1 MNKRLLPSRSC
12 CLAGLPIRTTP
23 RGANQDH
30 TAWVPQHRWRMGTG
44 ALPGGVGKVFQK
56 TYLSQVSR
64 DEQEI
69 TWRTGDRLFQAEETT
84 HIKTQKY
91 LRVRLGRKA
100 GPEVMVGAAAGGD
113 IGDRPLV
120 GSLEAPN
127 YLLKGILVL
136 ILVFLFYNK
145 LLQNLG
151 A

>member
-1 MNKRLLPSRSC
+1 MPSRS
-12 CLAGLPIRTTP
+12 
-23 RGANQDH
+23 ANQDH
-30 TAWVPQHRWRMGTG
+30 TVWVPQHRWRTGTG
-44 ALPGGVGKVFQK
+44 ALPGGLRKAFQK
-56 TYLSQVSR
+56 TYLSQMSR
-64 DEQEI
+64 DEQEFR
-69 TWRTGDRLFQAEETT
+69 WRTEDRLFQAEETS

-91 LRVRLGRKA
+91 RRVRRGQKT
-100 GPEVMVGAAAGGD
+100 GPEVMVGAVAGGE

-120 GSLEAPN
+120 GSLEVPN